1 MPAPAL
7 RLQEP
12 TFRDGI
18 AKYVARTCRVY
29 GIPDQDVEDLTQE
42 TLTNIV
48 KRIDSFRP
56 DDGEFEQWAKGVAVN
71 VIRNYWRELKRYL
84 NRFSGY
90 YPNVDDYAASDPSPE
105 RCARRNQA
113 RCAIKNAAQGISSRQ
128 AQVLVLHAVHDMS
141 HGEIGGELCIS
152 ESMSQKDYQRALDH
166 LALCIAGKTFA
177 AMPPSLTGCDEP
189 ISSNKNQSRR
199 HERAHYA
206 VQFIASILLFLM
218 VVPSCFEPR
227 TLESKNT
234 ETRVLGSTQHLVMYS
249 SDELT
254 KVHDEPVVL
263 RDAPRVKLEPASLTS
278 VRDVSTPTKSRD
290 KLTYVQDLAPIPPFK
305 PTESTTAHLPPG
317 R

>member
-48 KRIDSFRP
+48 KRIGSFRP
-56 DDGEFEQWAKGVAVN
+56 EDGEFDQWAKGVAVN

-189 ISSNKNQSRR
+189 ISPNANESRW

-206 VQFIASILLFLM
+206 V
-218 VVPSCFEPR
+218 
-227 TLESKNT
+227 
-234 ETRVLGSTQHLVMYS
+234 
-249 SDELT
+249 
-254 KVHDEPVVL
+254 
-263 RDAPRVKLEPASLTS
+263 
-278 VRDVSTPTKSRD
+278 
-290 KLTYVQDLAPIPPFK
+290 
-305 PTESTTAHLPPG
+305 
-317 R
+317 